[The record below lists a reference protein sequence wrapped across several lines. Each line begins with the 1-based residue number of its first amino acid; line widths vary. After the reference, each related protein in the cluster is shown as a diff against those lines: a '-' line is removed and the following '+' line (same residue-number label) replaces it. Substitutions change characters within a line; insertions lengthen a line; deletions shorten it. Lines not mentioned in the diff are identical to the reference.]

1 MRALTSVDVNL
12 LTVLGALL
20 EERNLTRAGERLYM
34 TQSAMSGS
42 LARLRK
48 LLDDELLIRQGRGY
62 ELSPLAQELLPRVRE
77 AIEQAERTLSASS
90 NFDPETST
98 RTFAIS
104 ISDYALT
111 MLNRPLLQLIA
122 DRAPGV
128 TIEFD
133 PLPPRA
139 GDLDQQLMRRDL
151 VIGPEQLQIDGEQRA
166 IFADRYVCI
175 ISPRGRTDKRS
186 ELTLDDLAALPYA
199 AASFGDDVLTPAEEA
214 LEHAG
219 VLPHVA
225 VSVTGLLSLP
235 FLVSGTDLYAFVP
248 ETLARRCEAELSLR
262 VVDTPLELPAL
273 VECAHWHAVNTQ
285 ESGLRWLLDVITELQ
300 VDAGPEPAHAAAPSQ
315 TANPCP
321 G

>member
-1 MRALTSVDVNL
+1 MRSLTSVDLNL

-62 ELSPLAQELLPRVRE
+62 ELSPLAQELLPRVRR
-77 AIEQAERTLSASS
+77 ALDQAQRTLTASS
-90 NFDPETST
+90 NFDPKTST

-111 MLNRPLLQLIA
+111 VLNRPLLGLLA

-133 PLPPRA
+133 PLPSRSA
-139 GDLDQQLMRRDL
+139 ELERQLMHRDL
-151 VIGPEQLQIDGEQRA
+151 VIGSERLQIDGEQRV
-166 IFADRYVCI
+166 IFSERYVCI
-175 ISPRGRTDKRS
+175 ISPRGPSDGRR
-186 ELTLDDLAALPYA
+186 ELSLPELATLPYA
-199 AASFGDDVLTPAEEA
+199 AASFGDDVQTPAEEA
-214 LEHAG
+214 LEAAG
-219 VLPHVA
+219 VTPRVA

-235 FLVSGTDLYAFVP
+235 FLVSGTDLFAFIP
-248 ETLARRCEAELSLR
+248 ESLARRCEAKLSLR
-262 VVDTPLELPAL
+262 IVETPLAVPPL
-273 VECAHWHAVNTQ
+273 VECAHWHSVNAQ
-285 ESGLRWLLDVITELQ
+285 ESGLDWLLEVIAEVQL
-300 VDAGPEPAHAAAPSQ
+300 GAAASSS
-315 TANPCP
+315 
-321 G
+321 